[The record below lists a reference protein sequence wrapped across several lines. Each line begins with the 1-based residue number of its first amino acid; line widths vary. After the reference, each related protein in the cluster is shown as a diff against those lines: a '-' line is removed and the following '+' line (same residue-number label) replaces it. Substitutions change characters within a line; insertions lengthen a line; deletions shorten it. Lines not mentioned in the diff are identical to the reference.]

1 MKKLFGFLV
10 CAATAVFVISVLCPK
25 AGDVFKKHIP
35 VMGHEM
41 VNMSEELAQTGLD
54 EVELKPE
61 TRDTANKVVYHV
73 SDCAHAGF
81 DFYATG
87 DEAQLDRGMSN
98 VDELVD
104 IGMDHL
110 DDFLENQ
117 LTTENL
123 EKITSQDY
131 IQTTIN
137 HALPEEAQ

>member
-1 MKKLFGFLV
+1 M
-10 CAATAVFVISVLCPK
+10 
-25 AGDVFKKHIP
+25 
-35 VMGHEM
+35 
-41 VNMSEELAQTGLD
+41 
-54 EVELKPE
+54 
-61 TRDTANKVVYHV
+61 
-73 SDCAHAGF
+73 
-81 DFYATG
+81 
-87 DEAQLDRGMSN
+87 
-98 VDELVD
+98 D